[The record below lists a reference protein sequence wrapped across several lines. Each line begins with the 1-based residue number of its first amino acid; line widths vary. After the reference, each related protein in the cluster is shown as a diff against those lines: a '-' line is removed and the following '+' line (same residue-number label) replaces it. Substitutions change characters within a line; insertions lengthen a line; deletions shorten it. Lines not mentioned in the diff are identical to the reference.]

1 MPPII
6 AQNIFHGFD
15 FPRGGSYNR
24 RKGEDYLFLHTVM
37 SDMFE
42 TLFGSKTRARLLR
55 LFILNPEKSYTTEEI
70 SEKAI
75 LLRSPLLR
83 EARQLVR
90 INFLIEKTKSGKPF
104 FSVNPNFPFFA
115 ELRTLFV
122 RPDSSVYESMF
133 KKIQAVGDVRL
144 LLVSGIFLNYQKSKA
159 DMILVVNN
167 PSRSK
172 LKAAIGYVEAEVG
185 REIRFV
191 LMNSEELQYR
201 LNMMDRF
208 LMEFLENPMR
218 EIVNKVP
225 ELKRFVAGLR
235 R

>member
-1 MPPII
+1 M
-6 AQNIFHGFD
+6 
-15 FPRGGSYNR
+15 
-24 RKGEDYLFLHTVM
+24 
-37 SDMFE
+37 
-42 TLFGSKTRARLLR
+42 R
-55 LFILNPEKSYTTEEI
+55 LFILNPEKSYSTEEI
-70 SEKAI
+70 SEKTI
-75 LLRSPLLR
+75 LQRNLILR
-83 EARQLVR
+83 EARQMVKIKLLTERV
-90 INFLIEKTKSGKPF
+90 KSGKPL
-104 FSVNPNFPFFA
+104 FSVNQSFSFFP
-115 ELRTLFV
+115 ELRALFL
-122 RPDSSVYESMF
+122 RPDSNVYEGMF
-133 KKIQAVGDVRL
+133 RKIQLIGDVRL
-144 LLVSGIFLNYQKSKA
+144 LLVSGIFLNHNKSKA

-172 LKAAIGYVEAEVG
+172 LKSAIGYIEAEIG

-191 LMNSEELQYR
+191 LMSGEELQYR

>member
-1 MPPII
+1 
-6 AQNIFHGFD
+6 
-15 FPRGGSYNR
+15 
-24 RKGEDYLFLHTVM
+24 M
-37 SDMFE
+37 SDVFE
-42 TLFGSKTRARLLR
+42 TIFGSKTRARLLR
-55 LFILNPEKSYTTEEI
+55 LFILNPEKNYTTEELA
-70 SEKAI
+70 EKAI

-83 EARQLVR
+83 EARALVR
-90 INFLIEKTKSGKPF
+90 IKFLVERTKNGKPI
-104 FSVNPNFPFFA
+104 FSMNPTFPFFA

-122 RPDSSVYESMF
+122 RPDSSVYEGMF
-133 KKIQAVGDVRL
+133 KRIQAVGDVRL
-144 LLVSGIFLNYQKSKA
+144 LLVSGIFLNHQKSKA

-167 PSRSK
+167 PSRAK
-172 LKAAIGYVEAEVG
+172 LKAAIGFVEAEVG

-191 LMNSEELQYR
+191 LMNGEELQYR

-208 LMEFLENPMR
+208 LLEFLENPVR

>member
-1 MPPII
+1 
-6 AQNIFHGFD
+6 
-15 FPRGGSYNR
+15 
-24 RKGEDYLFLHTVM
+24 
-37 SDMFE
+37 
-42 TLFGSKTRARLLR
+42 
-55 LFILNPEKSYTTEEI
+55 
-70 SEKAI
+70 
-75 LLRSPLLR
+75 
-83 EARQLVR
+83 
-90 INFLIEKTKSGKPF
+90 
-104 FSVNPNFPFFA
+104 
-115 ELRTLFV
+115 
-122 RPDSSVYESMF
+122 MF
-133 KKIQAVGDVRL
+133 KKLQAVGDVRL

-167 PSRSK
+167 PSRAK
-172 LKAAIGYVEAEVG
+172 LKSAIGYIEAEIG

-191 LMNSEELQYR
+191 LMNGEELQYR

>member
-1 MPPII
+1 
-6 AQNIFHGFD
+6 
-15 FPRGGSYNR
+15 
-24 RKGEDYLFLHTVM
+24 M
-37 SDMFE
+37 SDIFE

-55 LFILNPEKSYTTEEI
+55 LFILNPERSYSTEEI
-70 SEKAI
+70 AEKTI

-83 EARQLVR
+83 EVRQLAKVK
-90 INFLIEKTKSGKPF
+90 FVIERTKAGKPI
-104 FSVNPNFPFFA
+104 FSVNPNFPFFS
-115 ELRTLFV
+115 ELQMLFV
-122 RPDSSVYESMF
+122 RPDSNVYDTMF
-133 KKIQAVGDVRL
+133 KKLQTVGDVRL

-167 PSRSK
+167 PSRAK
-172 LKAAIGYVEAEVG
+172 LKSAMGYIEAEIG
-185 REIRFV
+185 KEIRLV
-191 LMNSEELQYR
+191 VMNSEELQYR

-208 LMEFLENPMR
+208 LMEFLENPVR